1 MVIVVDQLARVG
13 QRETAQVLA
22 ASKSVGHR
30 FLAVRGDIG
39 NMTAQLI
46 NLFPTLTCDVTV
58 IMPEPLAPSPP
69 AVSAWHSSI
78 AMEQYEQNLSNL
90 IQCAGALSSS
100 RAPAAAT
107 QDAPPTT
114 LGELRA
120 IATPTHMR
128 AHTHIQS
135 HTHTHTYTHTHTH
148 AHTHAHTHTHVHT
161 HTHTHTH
168 TNTHTHTHT
177 HTHTTQQTVLT
188 ARRAGAQRMERRRI
202 TLACACWY

>member
-1 MVIVVDQLARVG
+1 MVIVVDQLARRG

-30 FLAVRGDIG
+30 FLAVRGGIG
-39 NMTAQLI
+39 NVTAQLI

-90 IQCAGALSSS
+90 MKCAGALSSS

-120 IATPTHMR
+120 IATSTHMR

-135 HTHTHTYTHTHTH
+135 HIHRHRHTHTHKHTHTHTH
-148 AHTHAHTHTHVHT
+148 TQTHTHSHTYREREGHT

-168 TNTHTHTHT
+168 THAHT
-177 HTHTTQQTVLT
+177 
-188 ARRAGAQRMERRRI
+188 
-202 TLACACWY
+202 